1 MAQVAEVSSRP
12 LSFFEDSGSCPP
24 GFQLSP
30 YCSLKTQLKHTSS
43 VMVPWA
49 GVDFSFSPGS
59 LSCSSPWICV
69 SALCSRSVKNIWCLH
84 VRVLECVSVCAH
96 THAHT
101 HVRGGSCH
109 RVSPMLSLS
118 ATSPGMYLAG
128 SNSSMTFRVVNGSLF
143 V

>member
-1 MAQVAEVSSRP
+1 MAQVTEVSSLP

-30 YCSLKTQLKHTSS
+30 YCSLKTQLRHTSS

-49 GVDFSFSPGS
+49 GVDLPFSPSS

-69 SALCSRSVKNIWCLH
+69 SAFCSRSVKNIWCLH
-84 VRVLECVSVCAH
+84 VRVLECVSDCAH

-101 HVRGGSCH
+101 HIRGEAAILSHSCCL
-109 RVSPMLSLS
+109 SP
-118 ATSPGMYLAG
+118 PPRLAC
-128 SNSSMTFRVVNGSLF
+128 TWQVVTLP
-143 V
+143 